1 MTDEACTEAGA
12 AEGRRRVKQEAAHGR
27 DFSKDVGLHCG
38 VGLGLVDDF
47 DGDGGVV
54 DEGLDGGG
62 QGSCDGDLAIAVA
75 IEAFEDLSG
84 LLGDEAALVDASRH
98 VPSKPPGNRPEARPQ
113 GSPEV
118 CSGDRRSEEA
128 SPLQAGNGG
137 AERDQEVPEEHGAPD
152 PQAAIPKAGEG
163 ENANWA
169 SWAWRSFNGSDFR
182 ASTVL
187 LVDPNPPNEPESKP
201 ESPRSEESVRE
212 VKTKESEKTKTTA
225 TATAMAMA
233 IL

>member
-1 MTDEACTEAGA
+1 MAEISRRMRGSIAASAWDLSMILMATAVLSMRDWTEEDRA
-12 AEGRRRVKQEAAHGR
+12 AVTEILPSPLQLKLLKTFLVSSATK
-27 DFSKDVGLHCG
+27 LHSSMRA
-38 VGLGLVDDF
+38 
-47 DGDGGVV
+47 
-54 DEGLDGGG
+54 GGG
-62 QGSCDGDLAIAVA
+62 TVVA
-75 IEAFEDLSG
+75 ATL
-84 LLGDEAALVDASRH
+84 H